1 MNGYSARDVASI
13 LGVPAARVRSI
24 ATAVLTPQRGARG
37 EYRFSFQDLVLLRT
51 ARALLDSGVPTR
63 RLRRAIE
70 QLKEQLPDGTN
81 ITEVRIAAFGDRI
94 VVRDGEAVWNPEDG
108 QALFDFSTRELEA
121 GISNIL
127 RPKAVTADHD
137 SSDEWFDRGWDLE
150 ESSIDEAERAYRR
163 AIDLDPSHGEAHL
176 NLGRLLHERGAYD
189 EAEAHYRRSVDADA
203 SRALAWFNL
212 GVLYEDIDR
221 LEDAAAAYRKALEIE
236 PDSVDAHY
244 NLGGV
249 YERMGRER
257 EAIRHLSRFRKLT
270 GGDA

>member
-1 MNGYSARDVASI
+1 MNGYSARDVAAI

-24 ATAVLTPQRGARG
+24 AKAILPPDQERAA
-37 EYRFSFQDLVLLRT
+37 RFSFQDLVLLRA

-70 QLKEQLPDGTN
+70 RLKEQLPEGTAL
-81 ITEVRIAAFGDRI
+81 TELRIAAFGERI
-94 VVRDGEAVWNPEDG
+94 VVREGSTVWNPEDG

-121 GISNIL
+121 GVSTIMG
-127 RPKAVTADHD
+127 REPRAER

-150 ESSIDEAERAYRR
+150 ENSLDEAEQAYRR
-163 AIDLDPSHGEAHL
+163 AIEIDPSHGDAHL
-176 NLGRLLHERGAYD
+176 NLGRLLHDRGALA
-189 EAEAHYRRSVDADA
+189 EAEAHYRGALDSDSTRS
-203 SRALAWFNL
+203 LAWFNL
-212 GVLYEDIDR
+212 GVLF
-221 LEDAAAAYRKALEIE
+221 EDAGRLPDAASAYAHSLEID
-236 PDSVDAHY
+236 PDSADAHY

-249 YERMGRER
+249 YERLGRKR